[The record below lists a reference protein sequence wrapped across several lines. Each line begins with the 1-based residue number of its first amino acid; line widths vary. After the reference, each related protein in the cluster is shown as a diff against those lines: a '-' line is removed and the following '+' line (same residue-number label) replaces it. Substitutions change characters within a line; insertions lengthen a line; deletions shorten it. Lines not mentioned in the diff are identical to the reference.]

1 MVAGKRA
8 EGSGGK
14 KSAAKKSA
22 AKPKAEKKAAPK
34 SEPKSEPVKPSE
46 VRKMIPQ
53 PSLRTLLN
61 TCKRL
66 SGKAS
71 EITGELGQEIST
83 AANRHNFNRKAFNV
97 IRMLDKMEPEKLA
110 DFVDEFAYMMD
121 ASGLDKRAAS
131 VQRLELDDKQ
141 DGGDAADEGEAE
153 QADTQQAG
161 AETEQPRDADNIAPF
176 KRLTLPPEQAAG

>member
-8 EGSGGK
+8 E
-14 KSAAKKSA
+14 KSTAKKSSA
-22 AKPKAEKKAAPK
+22 KKPKADKAAPK
-34 SEPKSEPVKPSE
+34 ASTAPKTEPAKPSE
-46 VRKMIPQ
+46 VRRMIPQ
-53 PSLRTLLN
+53 PALRTLLN

-121 ASGLDKRAAS
+121 VSGLDKRAAS
-131 VQRLELDDKQ
+131 VQRLDIDDGAK
-141 DGGDAADEGEAE
+141 DGGDEDEVV
-153 QADTQQAG
+153 
-161 AETEQPRDADNIAPF
+161 EQPTAEAAGETPANADNIAPF
-176 KRLTLPPEQAAG
+176 KRLSLPPEKTDAAASG